1 MPFQDAPVVQLDRWR
16 SELAPHEPGGIIKT
30 VTVVLICAA
39 ERGDESDAKRA
50 SCSTGPLQV
59 VGRRSSTVK
68 RSPMSTPSSSVGLQ
82 TSVSMFPSL
91 KAFSRFARSVWSI
104 CAVCSLAINRRG
116 TSAV

>member
-1 MPFQDAPVVQLDRWR
+1 M
-16 SELAPHEPGGIIKT
+16 
-30 VTVVLICAA
+30 TVVLICAA

-59 VGRRSSTVK
+59 VGRRWRAVAEQHGQEIADVDAEFDRWTA
-68 RSPMSTPSSSVGLQ
+68 